1 MGDDIW
7 EEALSDMIQES
18 CIEALMGIGEKVYF
32 WKLFNLV
39 PEPENKD
46 KIVAEIREGIVKTV
60 NFIQTVAEQKGKLL
74 ILSYNVSKMIIIM
87 IYCIKKVIAIT
98 KKYYSLPLLMQNY
111 TVNFVCINLAWLKN
125 LWCTVILDSPIL
137 GPKTNKQKTQP

>member
-7 EEALSDMIQES
+7 EEALNDMIHES
-18 CIEALMGIGEKVYF
+18 CIEALMGIGENIYF

-46 KIVAEIREGIVKTV
+46 KIITEIIEGIVKTV
-60 NFIQTVAEQKGKLL
+60 NFMQTVAEHKGKRF
-74 ILSYNVSKMIIIM
+74 ILSDNVSKMMIIL
-87 IYCIKKVIAIT
+87 IYCSKKVIAIT

-111 TVNFVCINLAWLKN
+111 TVNFVCINLA
-125 LWCTVILDSPIL
+125 
-137 GPKTNKQKTQP
+137 

>member
-98 KKYYSLPLLMQNY
+98 KKYYSLPLQ
-111 TVNFVCINLAWLKN
+111 
-125 LWCTVILDSPIL
+125 
-137 GPKTNKQKTQP
+137 